1 MPLKRRHS
9 HPVLTGEDRARK
21 HLSMSQ
27 EVGPHQTPNIAGGLI
42 LNFSVSKTV
51 GNKFVVYKLPSLWYS
66 ITAVQTA

>member
-1 MPLKRRHS
+1 MPC
-9 HPVLTGEDRARK
+9 
-21 HLSMSQ
+21 
-27 EVGPHQTPNIAGGLI
+27 VGPAVCELEASPHQTPNVAGALI